1 MLEALACGV
10 LLPPTVI
17 YKSWQCNYWWCDYGQ
32 TVQTLVGGYQVKMNP
47 ESPVINVCFKVLHDS
62 LYLLHHF
69 LRKPVTASLSIKQ
82 TYRMVTKKYNVWYCS
97 SLKRHILI
105 KAFSIFLLPV
115 PCQHV
120 QCNSHACCKWH
131 LSFAGQNANFS
142 KSFLIPVPMCDGRLW
157 ILLAVRDVTP
167 VMFRKS
173 GLEQQSLI
181 YRQHQV
187 LLIGFQMHQH
197 NIQQRQMF
205 LVFYA
210 FPLQNMK
217 LSYICWKKVFCYTL

>member
-69 LRKPVTASLSIKQ
+69 LRKPVTALLCYLSNKPTGRWPKSIMDDIVQLWKK
-82 TYRMVTKKYNVWYCS
+82 TYFDKS
-97 SLKRHILI
+97 ILN
-105 KAFSIFLLPV
+105 FSILLLPV
-115 PCQHV
+115 PCQQV
-120 QCNSHACCKWH
+120 QCNSHACCKYH

-157 ILLAVRDVTP
+157 ILLAVGAASVTSP
-167 VMFRKS
+167 LLCFAN
-173 GLEQQSLI
+173 
-181 YRQHQV
+181 QV
-187 LLIGFQMHQH
+187 
-197 NIQQRQMF
+197 
-205 LVFYA
+205 
-210 FPLQNMK
+210 
-217 LSYICWKKVFCYTL
+217 

>member
-1 MLEALACGV
+1 MGSWFLPQWYIRVGNAIIDDVITDRHTDSGRRLPSENESRKSGNNC
-10 LLPPTVI
+10 LL
-17 YKSWQCNYWWCDYGQ
+17 
-32 TVQTLVGGYQVKMNP
+32 L
-47 ESPVINVCFKVLHDS
+47 KVLHDS

-69 LRKPVTASLSIKQ
+69 LRKPVTALLSIKQ

-120 QCNSHACCKWH
+120 QCYSHACCKWH

-157 ILLAVRDVTP
+157 ILLAVGAAFVTSP
-167 VMFRKS
+167 LLCFAN
-173 GLEQQSLI
+173 
-181 YRQHQV
+181 QV
-187 LLIGFQMHQH
+187 
-197 NIQQRQMF
+197 
-205 LVFYA
+205 
-210 FPLQNMK
+210 
-217 LSYICWKKVFCYTL
+217 